1 VIARWTTVDGK
12 KRLRI
17 MWGVHKRELRCNV
30 TEVMRRKV
38 ALVAGGDEGI
48 GVGGTVSGGQV

>member
-1 VIARWTTVDGK
+1 MAGK

-17 MWGVHKRELRCNV
+17 MWGVHKREMRCNV